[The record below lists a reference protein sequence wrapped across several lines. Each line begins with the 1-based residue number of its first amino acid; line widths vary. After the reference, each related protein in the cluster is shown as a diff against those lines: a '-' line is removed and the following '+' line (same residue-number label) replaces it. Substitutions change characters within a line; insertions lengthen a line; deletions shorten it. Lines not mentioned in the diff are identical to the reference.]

1 MISAISWRRTSQPR
15 STASRGR
22 RLCSSPS
29 SDLIFPTS
37 VMNGSVP
44 SPPAEP
50 RGPSVPLLLNRRLD
64 DARLGRAG
72 DRPRPAGDRGEGGG
86 VQPRPRSIPS
96 ISASKI
102 VRRERGVTEAA
113 RRCRGEERERGRE
126 LARELG
132 RERLW
137 LRLLLGSALSVPR
150 KATNSS
156 SSIHCWQQR
165 QWSGVSP
172 TTLGDQTV
180 AVLTRSPLASTRS
193 KSRQIVAS
201 DTVALAWPPRPPTRP
216 LLLPPRAPSL
226 PVVRSACDH
235 SSMLSA
241 PSPSRSSVANSR
253 RAESLPFR
261 PPSVRSN
268 GRPSDRRGNGHK
280 PKPTVAVLTRCC
292 PHAVAH
298 FP

>member
-44 SPPAEP
+44 SPPEPPP

-165 QWSGVSP
+165 QWSGVIP
-172 TTLGDQTV
+172 TTLV
-180 AVLTRSPLASTRS
+180 
-193 KSRQIVAS
+193 
-201 DTVALAWPPRPPTRP
+201 TRP
-216 LLLPPRAPSL
+216 LLY
-226 PVVRSACDH
+226 
-235 SSMLSA
+235 
-241 PSPSRSSVANSR
+241 SPGRRWRRRGR
-253 RAESLPFR
+253 RAA
-261 PPSVRSN
+261 RS
-268 GRPSDRRGNGHK
+268 
-280 PKPTVAVLTRCC
+280 
-292 PHAVAH
+292 
-298 FP
+298 